1 MNDFMYEDGHSKAVK
16 KRIKQ
21 KKDNNEKR
29 MLNELNYKHSY
40 SDATGKHGT
49 VKIGNGPEV
58 DFHLANKKNI
68 AKYNLK
74 KKDDNNN
81 IVKDKI
87 TVSKNVASIKGSDL
101 IGTHEYGHAIQYKGD
116 IDENNQR
123 EKYGKSTSKENKRLI
138 KKHEKISGVKL
149 TKHDIQNDEIDAD
162 AFSIVNTHGKNN
174 VNRSRRAVN
183 EYTRRTDDRDRQKVQ
198 FISNKIKETMD
209 DLDNMETKGAGTVA
223 KGLAKK
229 VGNVALKKFD
239 KVNEK
244 IKNSKD
250 KNNRENTARYNV
262 ANDYAK
268 ANKDKIKK
276 LI

>member
-1 MNDFMYEDGHSKAVK
+1 M
-16 KRIKQ
+16 
-21 KKDNNEKR
+21 
-29 MLNELNYKHSY
+29 
-40 SDATGKHGT
+40 
-49 VKIGNGPEV
+49 
-58 DFHLANKKNI
+58 
-68 AKYNLK
+68 K

-116 IDENNQR
+116 IVENNQR
-123 EKYGKSTSKENKRLI
+123 EEYGKSTSKENKRLV

-149 TKHDIQNDEIDAD
+149 NKHDIQNDEIDAD

-268 ANKDKIKK
+268 ANKDKINNS
-276 LI
+276 I